1 MEHLDE
7 KELINLVMTLV
18 RIESHKEIETEEIE
32 IAQHIYD
39 LFDKEGIQTE
49 LKEIEPRRPN
59 VYGFI
64 GEGEGQT
71 IMLNGHIDTVPAI
84 GMENAFQPVIKLGR
98 IHGRGAL
105 DMKGAIAAMIMSLIS
120 IKRSGVKLDGKAI
133 FTGVIDEEKR
143 SQGAEKMA
151 DQEYPKA
158 DVAIVGEPTNLDIMY
173 GHKGMEWI
181 EVTVYGKSGHGS
193 TPNAGIN
200 AIHIATDLIMKI
212 REKLIPRL
220 KERIHPILGEPT
232 VNIGKIQG
240 GDDPNII
247 PGICKIELDRR
258 WVPEETIESMQK
270 DIHDLIDEM
279 KITDP
284 TLEITTRRMSEATG
298 THSPLYTPP
307 EHPFVAHLTEAI
319 EVVTSNKPKYGVFQ
333 GWSDGAHLSR
343 IGTTTLVCGPGELSL
358 AHSAK
363 ESIEIEEII
372 NAAKI
377 YTYTILNVLD
387 SNDL

>member
-7 KELINLVMTLV
+7 KELIDLVLTLV
-18 RIESHKEIETEEIE
+18 RIESHKEFGTEENE

-39 LFDKEGIQTE
+39 LFKKEGINTE
-49 LKEIEPRRPN
+49 LKEIELHRPN
-59 VYGFI
+59 VYGFV
-64 GEGEGQT
+64 GEDTGKT
-71 IMLNGHIDTVPAI
+71 IMLNGHTDTVPAL
-84 GMENAFQPVIKLGR
+84 GMEDAFQPVIKLGR
-98 IHGRGAL
+98 IYGRGAL
-105 DMKGAIAAMIMSLIS
+105 DMKGAIAAMMMSLIL
-120 IKRSGVKLDGKAI
+120 IKRSGIKLDGKAI

-181 EVTVYGKSGHGS
+181 EITVYGQSGHGS
-193 TPNAGIN
+193 TPNAGKN

-212 REKLIPRL
+212 RENLIPKL
-220 KERIHPILGEPT
+220 KERAHPILGEPT

-240 GDDPNII
+240 GDDPNVI
-247 PGICKIELDRR
+247 PGLCKIQLDRR

-279 KITDP
+279 KVNDP

-298 THSPLYTPP
+298 THSPLYTSPD
-307 EHPFVAHLTEAI
+307 HPFVADLTEAI
-319 EVVTSNKPKYGVFQ
+319 KVVTSRKPKYGVFQ

-343 IGTTTLVCGPGELSL
+343 KGTTTLVCGPGELSL

-372 NAAKI
+372 KAAKI
-377 YTYTILNVLD
+377 YTYTILKVLD
-387 SNDL
+387 S